1 MLDIKSGKRVSCEG
15 KLDLL
20 DDGDADVNTI

>member
-20 DDGDADVNTI
+20 DDGDAEVNTI